1 PPVPD
6 VAEAPDAP
14 RAPSSTARDTS
25 CELAEDGATSVFRD
39 ACAWRRSTSVS
50 AWNRRSD
57 SARRPQG
64 HITDSSRIFALPSC
78 RYEPEERSHPIGGRF
93 GALGLLGRV
102 VGFEERSPTEDGRHA
117 RGRGGVLPRSSTT
130 RPPGVEE

>member
-1 PPVPD
+1 V
-6 VAEAPDAP
+6 
-14 RAPSSTARDTS
+14 
-25 CELAEDGATSVFRD
+25 G
-39 ACAWRRSTSVS
+39 

-57 SARRPQG
+57 SGRRPPG
-64 HITDSSRIFALPSC
+64 HVTGSSRFFALPSC

-93 GALGLLGRV
+93 AALGLLGRV
-102 VGFEERSPTEDGRHA
+102 VGFEERSPTEDGRRA